1 LVKDRWYRTWERDL
15 AGLGRLTGPTQDGD
29 MTATTGLS
37 YGTATNQF
45 IHAGNGIDYAY
56 REIGTGT
63 IPLALLQQS
72 AATATAT
79 PTR

>member
-1 LVKDRWYRTWERDL
+1 
-15 AGLGRLTGPTQDGD
+15 

-37 YGTATNQF
+37 YGTATDRF